1 MGTNKHNFENQII
14 CGDCLSVMK
23 DWPDGCVDLVVTSP
37 PYNMRTRIRDG
48 EYITREQCDSDFS
61 NKYKHFD
68 DALPIQAYFDLYYV
82 ILSELMRLSPLVI
95 VNIGI
100 VTGSKEAWFRLIGEY
115 AECIKD
121 IVIWDKG
128 EGQPAMHSAVINRSF
143 ELILLL
149 ESKGVAGR
157 AFEKVYFERG
167 TMPDIWRLGRGS
179 NGDIEGHSAVFPIT
193 LPQKAIKGWSRP
205 GNLVLDP
212 FCGSGTT
219 CVAAKKL
226 GRRYIGIDISEEYCQ
241 IARDRIKAVDTGV
254 PVKEARKGQIG
265 LFE

>member
-1 MGTNKHNFENQII
+1 MKEFENKII
-14 CGDCLSVMK
+14 CGDCLEVMK
-23 DWPDGCVDLVVTSP
+23 DWPDGCVDLVLTSP

-48 EYITREQCDSDFS
+48 EYTKRERSEHFS
-61 NKYKHFD
+61 KKYMYFD

-82 ILSELMRLSPLVI
+82 ILGELMRLSPLVI

-149 ESKGVAGR
+149 ESKGIAGR

-167 TMPDIWRLGRGS
+167 TMPDMWRLGRGS
-179 NGDIEGHSAVFPIT
+179 NGDTEGHSAIFPIA

-205 GNLVLDP
+205 KDLILDP
-212 FCGSGTT
+212 FNGSGTT

-241 IARDRIKAVDTGV
+241 IARERIRAVDTGV
-254 PVKEARKGQIG
+254 PVKEARAGQKA